1 MTSFLKK
8 ALLRP
13 VLGERMSCTRKIGRE
28 RYEYERVEEDSIE
41 FMKQKKLAKIRTKL
55 K

>member
-8 ALLRP
+8 TLLRP
-13 VLGERMSCTRKIGRE
+13 VLGERMSCTRNIGIE
-28 RYEYERVEEDSIE
+28 RNEYERAEEDSIE